1 LTSSNSTAGFTLAD
15 LAARVGAE
23 LVGDPDVVITRGAP
37 IDKAGTGDISFVANK
52 NYLRFI
58 ATTKASA
65 LVLDPTVEC
74 AHIPTLRHKNPYLA
88 FARIIDALYPVVRR
102 VPPGV
107 HKTAATEP
115 DSAVD
120 PTAGIGPLCYVGAA
134 STVGPNTQL
143 ISSVHVGNNVTVGSN
158 CLFYPGVR
166 IMDNCRIGNNVILQP
181 GVVIGSDGFG
191 YAESEAGPKKIQQ
204 VGWVEIEDDVEIGAN
219 TTVDR
224 GALGATKIGRGSKID
239 NLVQIAHNVEIGQ
252 FCIIVS
258 QVGISGST
266 KLGNGVVLAGQV
278 GLIGHLELGDR
289 VVVGAQ
295 SGVTKSYPAGT
306 TIFGSP
312 AREIMEAK
320 RIEASIRRLPELLK
334 RVKKIENDL
343 AE

>member
-1 LTSSNSTAGFTLAD
+1 MTSSNNSPGFTLAE

-37 IDKAGTGDISFVANK
+37 IENAGTGEISFVANK
-52 NYLRFI
+52 SYQKHI

-74 AHIPTLRHKNPYLA
+74 ARIPTLRHHNPYLT
-88 FARIIDALYPVVRR
+88 FARIIDILYPQVRR
-102 VPPGV
+102 VAPGV
-107 HKTAATEP
+107 HKSSIVET
-115 DSAVD
+115 DSSVD
-120 PTAGIGPLCYVGAA
+120 QSAGIGPLCYVG
-134 STVGPNTQL
+134 SGSSIGSDTQL
-143 ISSVHVGNNVTVGSN
+143 ISSVHVGNNVTIGAN
-158 CLFYPGVR
+158 CLLYPGVR
-166 IMDNCRIGNNVILQP
+166 IMDNCRIGNNVVLHA

-191 YAESEAGPKKIQQ
+191 YAESEAGPRKIQQ
-204 VGWVEIEDDVEIGAN
+204 VGWVEIDDEVEIGAN
-219 TTVDR
+219 TTIDR
-224 GALGATKIGRGSKID
+224 GALGATKIGRGTKID

-258 QVGISGST
+258 QAGISGST

-278 GLIGHLELGDR
+278 GLVGHLELGDR

-312 AREIMEAK
+312 AREIMDAK
-320 RIEASIRRLPELLK
+320 RIEASLRKLPELLK
-334 RVKKIENDL
+334 RVKKIEDDL